1 MPMTCYCKKCG
12 RDVPVA
18 DTCAHCGA
26 KLARSSARVAW
37 CVEHAPVRDWM
48 CWNAVMRIL
57 LPVAAMA
64 LLLTLL
70 LEGLIGGAEGVETLL
85 RSGLTQAL
93 ALLLV
98 TVTAAVLLIFI
109 LQGEDW
115 LDCVVDS
122 KGIHVSCY
130 LPNPTPL
137 KLALRLRSPRLMQ
150 QADPAD
156 EVPTV
161 LLSQQDLAWKDVA
174 RVQLWPEKTLILFYA
189 PAWWMRLA
197 LPCTPFTY
205 EDSMAF
211 IRDKLGRKKTV
222 RLPGELTAPP
232 KPKEPRPARKEQQ
245 LSFADVTPAP
255 EPAPAAEPV
264 PDPQAEQPED
274 FVPLADVLAEIKAA
288 EDQPQEE

>member
-12 RDVPVA
+12 RDVPVG

-57 LPVAAMA
+57 LPVAALA

-137 KLALRLRSPRLMQ
+137 KLMLRLRSPRLMQ
-150 QADPAD
+150 QLDYGKGYQYAHDYKDKLTAMQCLPD
-156 EVPTV
+156 SLVGREYYHPTEEG
-161 LLSQQDLAWKDVA
+161 LEGRFKTRLETIKAWK
-174 RVQLWPEKTLILFYA
+174 
-189 PAWWMRLA
+189 
-197 LPCTPFTY
+197 
-205 EDSMAF
+205 
-211 IRDKLGRKKTV
+211 
-222 RLPGELTAPP
+222 
-232 KPKEPRPARKEQQ
+232 KEHGGK
-245 LSFADVTPAP
+245 
-255 EPAPAAEPV
+255 
-264 PDPQAEQPED
+264 
-274 FVPLADVLAEIKAA
+274 
-288 EDQPQEE
+288 

>member
-12 RDVPVA
+12 RDVPVG

-57 LPVAAMA
+57 LPVAAVA

-70 LEGLIGGAEGVETLL
+70 LEGLIGGAEGIEMLL
-85 RSGLTQAL
+85 RSGLPQAL

-122 KGIHVSCY
+122 KGVHVSCY
-130 LPNPTPL
+130 LPNPTPM

-150 QADPAD
+150 EVDPAD

-174 RVQLWPEKTLILFYA
+174 RVQLWPE
-189 PAWWMRLA
+189 
-197 LPCTPFTY
+197 
-205 EDSMAF
+205 
-211 IRDKLGRKKTV
+211 
-222 RLPGELTAPP
+222 
-232 KPKEPRPARKEQQ
+232 
-245 LSFADVTPAP
+245 
-255 EPAPAAEPV
+255 
-264 PDPQAEQPED
+264 
-274 FVPLADVLAEIKAA
+274 
-288 EDQPQEE
+288 